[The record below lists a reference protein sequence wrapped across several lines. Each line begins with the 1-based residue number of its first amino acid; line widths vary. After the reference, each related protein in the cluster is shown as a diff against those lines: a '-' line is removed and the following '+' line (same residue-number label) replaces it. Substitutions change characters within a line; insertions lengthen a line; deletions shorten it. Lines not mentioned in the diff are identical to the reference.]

1 MTGQDSLS
9 KRIGRWAAL
18 LIAVFGL
25 GLAVVVGQRLS
36 QDSLALL
43 LGLGCG
49 VAVMTPTLGLGFLL
63 LRREWARS
71 SAPTSSLPAVQ
82 PPVIVVAPPALP
94 GYSMP
99 SSYTPSP
106 AVWPQPANTG
116 RTFTI
121 VGGDE

>member
-1 MTGQDSLS
+1 MEKRESLG
-9 KRIGRWAAL
+9 KRLGRFVALVATVFAIISAAL
-18 LIAVFGL
+18 VT
-25 GLAVVVGQRLS
+25 QRLS

-71 SAPTSSLPAVQ
+71 SAPTSSLPTIQ